1 MLQKLIDKFLCLHQW
16 KTHTKEV
23 YEWTE
28 TKVDPTTQFWTQPL
42 INTTEYKETTEVLI
56 CEKCGKI
63 KKIEY

>member
-1 MLQKLIDKFLCLHQW
+1 MFKKLIDKLFCLHQW

-28 TKVDPTTQFWTQPL
+28 SEIDVNSTYMLNPL
-42 INTTEYKETTEVLI
+42 INTFEYKETVEVLI

-63 KKIEY
+63 KKVVY